1 MTIFNTEGLV
11 IFGAGSEWFWTLVE
25 AVALSVTGLAIY
37 RQLRAQGAANALNAT
52 AALDARWSSEVQLRL
67 RLAALIHLA
76 SGKPGWPPT
85 LTEIGNFFE
94 DLATLQNHGHLRLAD
109 TWEEWGRAVQ
119 VWWALAKP
127 VVLAD
132 RVRDPALFTGW
143 ERLNDRLEGLDRRA
157 GRILNLDAAYLETW
171 IPNQIATLI
180 ARLRLDRE
188 AREGAIPT
196 WPPVVADLTD
206 Q

>member
-25 AVALSVTGLAIY
+25 AVALSVTGIAIY

-52 AALDARWSSEVQLRL
+52 AALDARWSSEAQLRL
-67 RLAALIHLA
+67 RLAALIHIA
-76 SGKPGWPPT
+76 SARPGWPPT

-127 VVLAD
+127 MVLAN

-143 ERLNDRLEGLDRRA
+143 ERLNERLEGLDRRA

-171 IPNQIATLI
+171 IPGQIATLI

-196 WPPVVADLTD
+196 WPPEVADLTD